1 MEDPVLRNHNS
12 RQMLKI
18 FRFIV
23 TSYGASFM
31 TDDLREMSKKV
42 SKNRFRISSNW
53 VKLGHIRFEK
63 ELSILPDIQ
72 LRSISKDLPYF
83 LL

>member
-1 MEDPVLRNHNS
+1 MENPVLRNHNS

-31 TDDLREMSKKV
+31 TDDLRETSKKV
-42 SKNRFRISSNW
+42 SKYRFRIPSNW
-53 VKLGHIRFEK
+53 VELGQVKFEK
-63 ELSILPDIQ
+63 ELSILPDNQ
-72 LRSISKDLPYF
+72 PRSISKDLPYF